1 MNMEMATVEK
11 SWNSYLVTNVDDM
24 CIKVSARQVD
34 SIAKYSTESDK
45 IKIATLLATIK
56 EARIM
61 TAAEGNAYK
70 KIDDDIVVKSLIE
83 LLTYHTVEELSSI
96 FQSSRYFEIKHVLEA
111 EDPEKTLYEIL

>member
-11 SWNSYLVTNVDDM
+11 SRNSYLVTNENDM
-24 CIKVSARQVD
+24 CIKVSSWQVD
-34 SIAKYSTESDK
+34 AIAERSDESDK
-45 IKIATLLATIK
+45 NKIATLLATIK

-70 KIDDDIVVKSLIE
+70 KINDDTGVESLIE

-111 EDPEKTLYEIL
+111 EDPEETLYEIL